1 MRVPRFGLFF
11 AQNKLV
17 KHSAA
22 ETSESGGSNHGGL
35 LKSWKQ
41 LKSWKISQNKKDNSN
56 NERQFKSWKLPK
68 P

>member
-1 MRVPRFGLFF
+1 MRIPRFGLFF

-17 KHSAA
+17 NHSTA

-35 LKSWKQ
+35 LKSWKAAQ
-41 LKSWKISQNKKDNSN
+41 ILEDTQNKKGNSN